1 MKHRIVSVTDQ
12 SKHPLLIIVML
23 AWPIFVEQ
31 VLVSLVQSVDTAM
44 VGALGANATASVSIS
59 QSPINLINSVIMA
72 LGVGFTTMIA
82 RAVGAKQFEYA
93 RKLIRQSIVVVFSLG
108 IPLSVLCFVLS
119 RQIPIWM
126 GGAPEILDDAQSYIR
141 IIAFSMLFRGLMM
154 VLTAIFRGFGDS
166 RTPMIINIG
175 INLLNVV
182 GNYLLIYSTHDVTL
196 FGHTF
201 TVWGA
206 GWGVAGA
213 ALSTSGSQILG
224 SLVLLFMCFT
234 PRSGPM
240 RISIHESFRP
250 SKETIQEVFRVS
262 LPVMFERFT
271 TSGAFVIT
279 SSIIASLGTISLAAN
294 SLAGQAESL
303 SFMPGFAFGT
313 AVTTLVGQSLGADN
327 VPLARKY
334 VRLSGIIGSVVMF
347 IMSIFLFIFSDGIIS
362 IFTPDAAV
370 IELGGQLLAHPGPD
384 PGAADAGN
392 GLFRRAA
399 RCGRH
404 QEPVPH
410 HPVFDVGRAHS
421 GLLHLCPPVGQGP
434 AVGLRRDVHRQ
445 RGPLC
450 PLPRPLPA
458 GQMGRH
464 LRAEHP
470 SAKGRNRQ
478 RIIFINSRGT
488 EQLLCPAFFHGRGC
502 KTCCPSRQIC
512 LFSRLKSPL
521 ICAILLL

>member
-201 TVWGA
+201 TA
-206 GWGVAGA
+206 
-213 ALSTSGSQILG
+213 
-224 SLVLLFMCFT
+224 
-234 PRSGPM
+234 
-240 RISIHESFRP
+240 
-250 SKETIQEVFRVS
+250 VS
-262 LPVMFERFT
+262 YTHLTLPT
-271 TSGAFVIT
+271 
-279 SSIIASLGTISLAAN
+279 N
-294 SLAGQAESL
+294 
-303 SFMPGFAFGT
+303 
-313 AVTTLVGQSLGADN
+313 
-327 VPLARKY
+327 
-334 VRLSGIIGSVVMF
+334 
-347 IMSIFLFIFSDGIIS
+347 
-362 IFTPDAAV
+362 
-370 IELGGQLLAHPGPD
+370 
-384 PGAADAGN
+384 
-392 GLFRRAA
+392 
-399 RCGRH
+399 
-404 QEPVPH
+404 
-410 HPVFDVGRAHS
+410 
-421 GLLHLCPPVGQGP
+421 
-434 AVGLRRDVHRQ
+434 
-445 RGPLC
+445 
-450 PLPRPLPA
+450 
-458 GQMGRH
+458 
-464 LRAEHP
+464 
-470 SAKGRNRQ
+470 
-478 RIIFINSRGT
+478 
-488 EQLLCPAFFHGRGC
+488 
-502 KTCCPSRQIC
+502 
-512 LFSRLKSPL
+512 
-521 ICAILLL
+521 

>member
-182 GNYLLIYSTHDVTL
+182 GNYLLIYPTHDVTL

-334 VRLSGIIGSVVMF
+334 VRLSGIIGSVVMY
-347 IMSIFLFIFSDGIIS
+347 LLGRHHLDLYPGRGRYRAGR
-362 IFTPDAAV
+362 TAA
-370 IELGGQLLAHPGPD
+370 AYPGPD
-384 PGAADAGN
+384 SGAADAGD

-410 HPVFDVGRAHS
+410 HPVLDVGRAHP

-478 RIIFINSRGT
+478 RIIFVNSRGT

>member
-1 MKHRIVSVTDQ
+1 M
-12 SKHPLLIIVML
+12 
-23 AWPIFVEQ
+23 
-31 VLVSLVQSVDTAM
+31 
-44 VGALGANATASVSIS
+44 
-59 QSPINLINSVIMA
+59 
-72 LGVGFTTMIA
+72 
-82 RAVGAKQFEYA
+82 
-93 RKLIRQSIVVVFSLG
+93 
-108 IPLSVLCFVLS
+108 LS

-370 IELGGQLLAHPGPD
+370 IELGGQLLRILALIQVPQMLAMVFS
-384 PGAADAGN
+384 GALRGAGDTKSPF
-392 GLFRRAA
+392 L
-399 RCGRH
+399 
-404 QEPVPH
+404 
-410 HPVFDVGRAHS
+410 
-421 GLLHLCPPVGQGP
+421 
-434 AVGLRRDVHRQ
+434 
-445 RGPLC
+445 
-450 PLPRPLPA
+450 
-458 GQMGRH
+458 
-464 LRAEHP
+464 
-470 SAKGRNRQ
+470 
-478 RIIFINSRGT
+478 IT
-488 EQLLCPAFFHGRGC
+488 
-502 KTCCPSRQIC
+502 
-512 LFSRLKSPL
+512 LFSMWGVRILGSFIFVRLLGKDLPWV
-521 ICAILLL
+521 CAAMCTDNVVRFVLFLARYLQGKWAVTYAQNIRQPKEETVSE

>member
-294 SLAGQAESL
+294 SLAGRALRLAPL
-303 SFMPGFAFGT
+303 SPPWWDSRWAR
-313 AVTTLVGQSLGADN
+313 TTSRW
-327 VPLARKY
+327 LAN
-334 VRLSGIIGSVVMF
+334 
-347 IMSIFLFIFSDGIIS
+347 MS
-362 IFTPDAAV
+362 A
-370 IELGGQLLAHPGPD
+370 
-384 PGAADAGN
+384 
-392 GLFRRAA
+392 
-399 RCGRH
+399 
-404 QEPVPH
+404 
-410 HPVFDVGRAHS
+410 
-421 GLLHLCPPVGQGP
+421 
-434 AVGLRRDVHRQ
+434 
-445 RGPLC
+445 
-450 PLPRPLPA
+450 
-458 GQMGRH
+458 
-464 LRAEHP
+464 
-470 SAKGRNRQ
+470 
-478 RIIFINSRGT
+478 
-488 EQLLCPAFFHGRGC
+488 CPASSARWSC
-502 KTCCPSRQIC
+502 S
-512 LFSRLKSPL
+512 S
-521 ICAILLL
+521 

>member
-182 GNYLLIYSTHDVTL
+182 GNYLLIYPTHDVTL

-206 GWGVAGA
+206 GWGGCRRGA
-213 ALSTSGSQILG
+213 LHLRFPDSG
-224 SLVLLFMCFT
+224 
-234 PRSGPM
+234 
-240 RISIHESFRP
+240 
-250 SKETIQEVFRVS
+250 
-262 LPVMFERFT
+262 
-271 TSGAFVIT
+271 
-279 SSIIASLGTISLAAN
+279 
-294 SLAGQAESL
+294 LAGTALYVFHPALRSNAHFDSRELPPQQRDHSG
-303 SFMPGFAFGT
+303 GF
-313 AVTTLVGQSLGADN
+313 
-327 VPLARKY
+327 P
-334 VRLSGIIGSVVMF
+334 
-347 IMSIFLFIFSDGIIS
+347 
-362 IFTPDAAV
+362 
-370 IELGGQLLAHPGPD
+370 GQL
-384 PGAADAGN
+384 AGY
-392 GLFRRAA
+392 
-399 RCGRH
+399 
-404 QEPVPH
+404 V
-410 HPVFDVGRAHS
+410 
-421 GLLHLCPPVGQGP
+421 
-434 AVGLRRDVHRQ
+434 
-445 RGPLC
+445 
-450 PLPRPLPA
+450 
-458 GQMGRH
+458 
-464 LRAEHP
+464 
-470 SAKGRNRQ
+470 
-478 RIIFINSRGT
+478 
-488 EQLLCPAFFHGRGC
+488 
-502 KTCCPSRQIC
+502 
-512 LFSRLKSPL
+512 
-521 ICAILLL
+521 

>member
-1 MKHRIVSVTDQ
+1 MTRR
-12 SKHPLLIIVML
+12 
-23 AWPIFVEQ
+23 
-31 VLVSLVQSVDTAM
+31 
-44 VGALGANATASVSIS
+44 ATS
-59 QSPINLINSVIMA
+59 
-72 LGVGFTTMIA
+72 G
-82 RAVGAKQFEYA
+82 
-93 RKLIRQSIVVVFSLG
+93 
-108 IPLSVLCFVLS
+108 
-119 RQIPIWM
+119 
-126 GGAPEILDDAQSYIR
+126 

-182 GNYLLIYSTHDVTL
+182 GNYLLIYPTHDVTL

-206 GWGVAGA
+206 GWGGCRRGA
-213 ALSTSGSQILG
+213 LHLRFPDSG

-370 IELGGQLLAHPGPD
+370 IELGGQLLRILALIQVPQMLAMVFSGALRGAGDTKSRSSSPFFRCGACASWAPSSLSACWARTCRGSAPRCAPTTWSALSSSSPATCRANGPSPTRRTSVSQRKKPSANNFCQLPRD
-384 PGAADAGN
+384 
-392 GLFRRAA
+392 RAA
-399 RCGRH
+399 
-404 QEPVPH
+404 
-410 HPVFDVGRAHS
+410 A
-421 GLLHLCPPVGQGP
+421 L
-434 AVGLRRDVHRQ
+434 
-445 RGPLC
+445 
-450 PLPRPLPA
+450 
-458 GQMGRH
+458 
-464 LRAEHP
+464 
-470 SAKGRNRQ
+470 
-478 RIIFINSRGT
+478 SR
-488 EQLLCPAFFHGRGC
+488 FFHGRGC
-502 KTCCPSRQIC
+502 KTRCPSRQIC

>member
-1 MKHRIVSVTDQ
+1 
-12 SKHPLLIIVML
+12 
-23 AWPIFVEQ
+23 
-31 VLVSLVQSVDTAM
+31 M

-141 IIAFSMLFRGLMM
+141 IIAFSMPFRGLMM

-175 INLLNVV
+175 ITLLNVV
-182 GNYLLIYSTHDVTL
+182 GNYLLIYPTHDGTL

-224 SLVLLFMCFT
+224 SRVLLFMCFT
-234 PRSGPM
+234 PRSGPL

-370 IELGGQLLAHPGPD
+370 IELGGQLLRILALIQVPQMLAMGFS
-384 PGAADAGN
+384 GALRGAGDTKSPF
-392 GLFRRAA
+392 L
-399 RCGRH
+399 
-404 QEPVPH
+404 
-410 HPVFDVGRAHS
+410 
-421 GLLHLCPPVGQGP
+421 
-434 AVGLRRDVHRQ
+434 
-445 RGPLC
+445 
-450 PLPRPLPA
+450 
-458 GQMGRH
+458 
-464 LRAEHP
+464 
-470 SAKGRNRQ
+470 
-478 RIIFINSRGT
+478 IT
-488 EQLLCPAFFHGRGC
+488 
-502 KTCCPSRQIC
+502 
-512 LFSRLKSPL
+512 LFSMWGVRILGSFIFVRLLGKDLPWV
-521 ICAILLL
+521 CAAMCIDNVVRFVLFLARYLQGKWAVTYAQNIRQPKEETVSE